1 MSIAKAFYQCHILR
15 FLSSHLVQL
24 PYHRSLS
31 YQSAYNRRHARPC
44 LSSMYGCIRRGTVS
58 VSIENYW
65 QTERQSPPVMCGKL
79 SWVPSKLTLQQA
91 AKLLE
96 SLLCHFSP
104 PTALRC

>member
-65 QTERQSPPVMCGKL
+65 QTERLFSG
-79 SWVPSKLTLQQA
+79 LTFRNGIRR
-91 AKLLE
+91 
-96 SLLCHFSP
+96 S
-104 PTALRC
+104 TGRR